1 MNFDYI
7 VRIQIMS
14 KILHTWI
21 VVSAM
26 TTGEEDIAML
36 TVFTWLIAALE

>member
-14 KILHTWI
+14 KILQTWI
-21 VVSAM
+21 DVSAM
-26 TTGEEDIAML
+26 TTGEEDIATL
-36 TVFTWLIAALE
+36 TVFT

>member
-7 VRIQIMS
+7 VRIQVMS

-26 TTGEEDIAML
+26 TTGEEDKAML
-36 TVFTWLIAALE
+36 TVFT